1 MIVALP
7 VKQTELTN
15 AIINSLIAVPNLF
28 NQITKELKQ

>member
-15 AIINSLIAVPNLF
+15 AIINSLMAVPNLF
-28 NQITKELKQ
+28 NQKTKEQTQ